1 MQVDLDMHKQ
11 RVHHNCKID
20 SVRFE
25 EGKRWSHRRELRVA
39 LKIHRQGG
47 AIWRQQLP
55 KSSAEFRLS
64 ATDGKTYTLDDVAD
78 EKGTVVAFICN
89 HCPYVKAVIDR
100 MVSDARVLMSEG
112 VGFAA
117 ICSTNAASYP
127 EDSFENMKRFAKA
140 HDFAFPY
147 LHDETQ
153 TVARAYGAV
162 CTPDFFGYNADRKL
176 KYRGRLDEGRTTPPR
191 AGAPRELV
199 EAMRAIATTG
209 VTPAD

>member
-1 MQVDLDMHKQ
+1 MAATATQVVLDTQ
-11 RVHHNCKID
+11 
-20 SVRFE
+20 
-25 EGKRWSHRRELRVA
+25 A
-39 LKIHRQGG
+39 
-47 AIWRQQLP
+47 
-55 KSSAEFRLS
+55 AEFRLP
-64 ATDGKTYTLDDVAD
+64 ATDGKTYALDDVAG
-78 EKGTVVAFICN
+78 EKGTVVVFICN

-117 ICSTNAASYP
+117 ICSNDAASYP

-140 HDFAFPY
+140 HDFPFPY

-191 AGAPRELV
+191 AGASRELV
-199 EAMRAIATTG
+199 EAMRTIATTG
-209 VTPAD
+209 VAPADQKASIGCSIKWKDA